1 MKPPVSP
8 HLGHRQRERRTGPAC
23 FGLRDVLAPSARRGA
38 SARAT
43 VIGLLLLLA
52 SRPLAAQLDLGG
64 APLPGGDE
72 HWYRRSRSLLETEA
86 ADPWRDRLTRP
97 LPARGLHWR
106 PLRAELRT
114 VFNSDRPSPDDNDGV
129 VWAGR
134 GLTASAQTGLEVRWR
149 VLHLQLAPI
158 VFRAENR
165 AFPLLPNGRTDQTR
179 FGDPRFPGNID
190 APQRFGDAPYE
201 RLDAGDSFLA
211 LRALGLTTGL
221 SASRMIWGPARE
233 YPLVLGATAGGFPH
247 LFIGTDGPR
256 HVPFLGVVE
265 GRLIAAR
272 LEQSAWSPVQSGES
286 RRFHSGLVLSLKPAI
301 VPWWEVGATRTETGA
316 WPAGGPTVQDA
327 LGPLSGVL
335 NAGNTSSL
343 NSTGTNGFASIFT
356 RVAVPGAGLE
366 LYGELSWEDFAN
378 DARRFLQ
385 KIDDLNTYTIGIG
398 RAWIRREALHRLGV
412 ESTNGEVSHQ
422 ERGQRGF
429 VTPFP
434 PYTHAPT
441 FQGLTSNGQFLGSG
455 ATYRGSGSTIRYS
468 RQSPAHDLQVRL
480 TRERLL
486 DAIPSDISA
495 EIVTSA
501 LGASVHWTWLGHR
514 VERAVSFGYTHVLPS
529 AAPTQPQP
537 AGWQVGVRLRARLV
551 P

>member
-1 MKPPVSP
+1 
-8 HLGHRQRERRTGPAC
+8 
-23 FGLRDVLAPSARRGA
+23 
-38 SARAT
+38 
-43 VIGLLLLLA
+43 
-52 SRPLAAQLDLGG
+52 
-64 APLPGGDE
+64 
-72 HWYRRSRSLLETEA
+72 
-86 ADPWRDRLTRP
+86 
-97 LPARGLHWR
+97 
-106 PLRAELRT
+106 
-114 VFNSDRPSPDDNDGV
+114 
-129 VWAGR
+129 
-134 GLTASAQTGLEVRWR
+134 
-149 VLHLQLAPI
+149 
-158 VFRAENR
+158 
-165 AFPLLPNGRTDQTR
+165 
-179 FGDPRFPGNID
+179 
-190 APQRFGDAPYE
+190 
-201 RLDAGDSFLA
+201 
-211 LRALGLTTGL
+211 
-221 SASRMIWGPARE
+221 MIWGPARE

-256 HVPFLGVVE
+256 RVPFLGVVE

-316 WPAGGPTVQDA
+316 WPAGGPTLQDA

-385 KIDDLNTYTIGIG
+385 KIDDLNTYTIGLG
-398 RAWIRREALHRLGV
+398 RVWGHREALHRLGV
-412 ESTNGEVSHQ
+412 ESTSGEVSHQ

-429 VTPFP
+429 VTPIP
-434 PYTHAPT
+434 PYTHTPT
-441 FQGLTSNGQFLGSG
+441 YQGLTSS
-455 ATYRGSGSTIRYS
+455 
-468 RQSPAHDLQVRL
+468 
-480 TRERLL
+480 
-486 DAIPSDISA
+486 PSDISA

-501 LGASVHWTWLGHR
+501 LGAAVQWTWLGHR
-514 VERAVSFGYTHVLPS
+514 VERAVSVGYTHVLPS
-529 AAPTQPQP
+529 VAPTQPQP